1 MTEIDELK
9 VIRDRENAKKKA
21 IQDLKD
27 EMEKQLAEKIA
38 ECNEKSKNVENQII
52 NDYNKGLEEIKDAE
66 NKKMI
71 DALDTQRAR
80 AQVMKIDL
88 KEREMEEKV
97 YETILK
103 YIKKSD

>member
-27 EMEKQLAEKIA
+27 EMERQLAEKIK
-38 ECNEKSKNVENQII
+38 ECDEKSKNVENQII
-52 NDYNKGLEEIKDAE
+52 NDYNKGLEEIKEAE

-71 DALDTQRAR
+71 DALDTQKAR
-80 AQVMKIDL
+80 AQVMKVDL
-88 KEREMEEKV
+88 KEREMEEMV

-103 YIKKSD
+103 YIKQSD

>member
-9 VIRDRENAKKKA
+9 VIRDKEDAKKKA

-27 EMEKQLAEKIA
+27 EMEKQLADKIK

-52 NDYNKGLEEIKDAE
+52 NDYNKSLEEIKESED
-66 NKKMI
+66 KKMV

-80 AQVMKIDL
+80 AQVMKLDL
-88 KEREMEEKV
+88 KERAMEEKV
-97 YETILK
+97 YDIILK
-103 YIKKSD
+103 YINKK